1 MDIDGLGNALVD
13 QLVDRGLVPD
23 VADIYKLTEGD
34 LVKLKRMGNKSSQNL
49 IEEIRKSKERPLDR
63 LIFALGIRFVGE
75 RTASLLADHYG
86 SMDALKDA
94 SQEELEAV
102 FEVGPKVAASIHH
115 FFREPRN
122 RQLIERLRKE
132 GLRFEQEKRVQRK
145 KTLEGKTFVLTGT
158 LEHYARDEAKQ
169 KIEQAGGRV
178 TTSVSKKTDY
188 VVAGADPG
196 SKIDKARELGVRV
209 IGEAELAALLS

>member
-178 TTSVSKKTDY
+178 TGSVSKKTDY